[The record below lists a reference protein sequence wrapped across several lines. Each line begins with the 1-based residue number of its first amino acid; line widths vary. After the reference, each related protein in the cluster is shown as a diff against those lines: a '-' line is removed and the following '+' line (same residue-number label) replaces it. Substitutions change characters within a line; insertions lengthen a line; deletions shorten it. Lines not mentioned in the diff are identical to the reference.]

1 MKNNFAYSFGFHGDQ
16 QPFTNVVFFGLC
28 YTYLHSVGKQ
38 SELFVPLSKIC
49 VNENVLVS
57 FSVCMYSYEETEVKN
72 QYVYY
77 TSSKGAE
84 NLVEI
89 T

>member
-1 MKNNFAYSFGFHGDQ
+1 M
-16 QPFTNVVFFGLC
+16 
-28 YTYLHSVGKQ
+28 
-38 SELFVPLSKIC
+38 
-49 VNENVLVS
+49 NENVLVS
-57 FSVCMYSYEETEVKN
+57 FSMCMYSHETKEVKN